1 MGEKSLRNRTVEEM
15 GQDKLGG
22 LPVQWDSASLA
33 ESGVMGRS
41 GQPAT
46 TLPSHIRKRDGT
58 VVSFNREK
66 IADAIYKAAQSV
78 DGEDRSLADNIALS
92 VELFIGNTLPSQ
104 IPTVE
109 NVQDAVEKVLIELGH
124 AKTALAYVRYRDKRS
139 RIREMR
145 EGRTQ
150 DAIDEILT
158 AKRESRR
165 ETTDLSLFIR
175 TSDETIVEWDRQKI
189 VEALVRETGLDL
201 RVAET
206 ISMEVE
212 QQIFVSK
219 IKYLTAPLVRELVD
233 AKLIEYGLEQHR
245 RRHTRLGVPLFDAEQ
260 IIALPNKEN
269 ANMPHNPE
277 ATNLM
282 LAENI
287 KKEFALIQVFSQDV
301 ADAHISG
308 DIHLHDLG
316 FIDRPYCSGQSL
328 EYVKKFGLDLPNAL
342 SIAKPARH
350 PETLLAHMVKF
361 SAALQGHF
369 AGAIGWDAVNIF
381 FAPFLEEL
389 SDKDMYQ
396 MAQML
401 VFEYSQQAVARGGQA
416 IFSDLNIYW
425 EIPKHFENVEA
436 VGPGGKYTG
445 RMYSD
450 YLETAQRFAWAL
462 FDVYGEGD
470 GSGRP
475 FFFPKPL
482 VHITDKFFDTPGH
495 EKFLNHISH
504 VAATMGNT
512 YFVFDRGET
521 AKISECCRLSF
532 KLEESDLEDA
542 KQPWRMRYSALQN
555 ITLNLPRVAYRSE
568 GDDAKL
574 FELLED
580 LVEVA
585 VKGHREKRRFIEKL
599 LDLGQEGPLS
609 LLTMQRDG
617 DKYLRMHRATHLIGL
632 LGLNELVEAHLGE
645 QLHESERAYE
655 LGLKVVAF
663 LDLMCKKLSKREG
676 MRFVLEQSPAES
688 TVYRMAKLDL
698 AHYPEQSEKVVK
710 GNIESGEVYYTNS
723 TQFNVSI
730 PISPIDRVELEGR
743 FHDMIE
749 AGALTHVW
757 LGDAKPSAG
766 SIANFIEKTFRNT
779 RNAQVAFSPEFT
791 ACNVCSKVT
800 RGLHKECS
808 HCHSEN
814 VDGITR
820 VTGYFTR
827 TSSWNKGKLAELHD
841 RFRNVHGLERSHKS
855 PPPEVG
861 SNGNLKGIH
870 IFGAGISELHPDGCA
885 RCLQT
890 KQLIGERLAMSYTL
904 WDLDTPKGLAA
915 LSRHNLSGYA
925 EKTLPVIAIDGKTF
939 DNIGLA
945 VKYLKDNGNGNGRK

>member
-1 MGEKSLRNRTVEEM
+1 MGEQSLRIGLGDELMPWKSANRTRSELF
-15 GQDKLGG
+15 DL
-22 LPVQWDSASLA
+22 
-33 ESGVMGRS
+33 SGEAGTR
-41 GQPAT
+41 P
-46 TLPSHIRKRDGT
+46 PSQIRKRDGT
-58 VVSFNREK
+58 VVPFEREK
-66 IADAIYKAAQSV
+66 IANAIYKAAQAV
-78 DGEDRSLADNIALS
+78 DGEDRSLAENIS
-92 VELFIGNTLPSQ
+92 EVVELFIGNTMPSQ
-104 IPTVE
+104 VPTVE
-109 NVQDAVEKVLIELGH
+109 DVQDAVEKVLIELGH
-124 AKTALAYVRYRDKRS
+124 AKTALAYVRYRDKRT
-139 RIREMR
+139 RIRKMR
-145 EGRTQ
+145 EGRNQ
-150 DAIDEILT
+150 GIVDEILT
-158 AKRESRR
+158 ARRESRR
-165 ETTDLSLFIR
+165 ETTDLSLFVR
-175 TSDETIVEWDRQKI
+175 TSDEMIMEWDRHKI
-189 VEALVRETGLDL
+189 VEALVRETGLDR

-212 QQIFVSK
+212 QQIVVSK
-219 IKYLTAPLVRELVD
+219 IQYLTAPLVRELVD

-245 RRHTRLGVPLFDAEQ
+245 RRHTRLGVPLYDGEQ

-282 LAENI
+282 LAEKI
-287 KKEFALIQVFSQDV
+287 KKEFALLEVFSPDV

-316 FIDRPYCSGQSL
+316 FIDRPYCSGQSI

-342 SIAKPARH
+342 SIAKPAKH

-381 FAPFLEEL
+381 FAPFLEGF
-389 SDKDMYQ
+389 SDAEMHQ

-436 VGPGGKYTG
+436 IGPGGEYTG
-445 RMYSD
+445 RLYSD
-450 YLETAQRFAWAL
+450 YLKTAQRFAWAL

-470 GSGRP
+470 GCGRP

-482 VHITDKFFDTPGH
+482 VHITEKFFDTPGH
-495 EKFLNHISH
+495 EEFLTHISRI
-504 VAATMGNT
+504 AATMGNT

-532 KLEESDLEDA
+532 KLEQSDLDDA
-542 KQPWRMRYSALQN
+542 SQPWRMRYSALQN
-555 ITLNLPRVAYRSE
+555 ITLNLPRVAYRAGGS
-568 GDDAKL
+568 DAKL
-574 FELLED
+574 FELLEQ
-580 LVEVA
+580 LVETA
-585 VKGHREKRRFIEKL
+585 VKGHREKRRFIQKL

-617 DKYLRMHRATHLIGL
+617 DTYLRMGRVTHLIGL
-632 LGLNELVEAHLGE
+632 LGLNEMVQAHTGYE
-645 QLHESERAYE
+645 LHESEEAFE
-655 LGLKVVAF
+655 LGLNVVAF
-663 LDLMCKKLSKREG
+663 LDLMCKKLTKREG

-688 TVYRMAKLDL
+688 TAYRMAKLDMV
-698 AHYPEQSEKVVK
+698 HYPAAAEKVVK
-710 GNIESGEVYYTNS
+710 GNPENGDGDIYYTNS
-723 TQFNVSI
+723 TQFNVSV
-730 PISPIDRVELEGR
+730 PMSPIDRVELEGR

-757 LGDAKPSAG
+757 LGDSKPSPA
-766 SIANFIEKTFRNT
+766 SIANFVEKVFRNT
-779 RNAQVAFSPEFT
+779 RNAQIAFSPEFT
-791 ACNVCSKVT
+791 ACNVCGKVT
-800 RGLHKECS
+800 RGLHESCAY
-808 HCHSEN
+808 CHSEN

-827 TSSWNKGKLAELHD
+827 TSSWNQGKLAELRD
-841 RFRNVHGLERSHKS
+841 RARNVHGLEGGRKTRS
-855 PPPEVG
+855 PVVG
-861 SNGNLKGIH
+861 SNGELKGIH
-870 IFGAGISELHPDGCA
+870 VFGVGMSQLHPDGCA
-885 RCLQT
+885 RCAQT
-890 KQLIGERLAMSYTL
+890 KRIIGEKLGLPYTF
-904 WDLDTPKGLAA
+904 WDIDTPRGLAS

-925 EKTLPVIAIDGKTF
+925 EKTLPVIAIDGQLF